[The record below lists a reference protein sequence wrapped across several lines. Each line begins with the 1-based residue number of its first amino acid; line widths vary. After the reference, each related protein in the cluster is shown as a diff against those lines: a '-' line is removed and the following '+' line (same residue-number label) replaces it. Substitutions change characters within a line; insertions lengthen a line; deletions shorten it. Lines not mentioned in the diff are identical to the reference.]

1 MSQGRAVSPARRAAF
16 EVLRRTFEHAA
27 WADRAFPAAAER
39 HGLEGRDRAQAQRLA
54 YGAVQR
60 RGTSD
65 ALAGRLSGR
74 DPERLDPPVVA
85 ALRLG
90 LFELLFSDA
99 PADHAAVDSAV
110 ELAKGGMRRGGGR
123 RAAGA
128 AGLVNAVLRRAA
140 RERAPLLASLTDD
153 SPASAAIAHSV
164 PAWLAEMWWDG
175 ARRGFGPRAAGRDQR
190 TP

>member
-1 MSQGRAVSPARRAAF
+1 MIPNASTRQS
-16 EVLRRTFEHAA
+16 
-27 WADRAFPAAAER
+27 
-39 HGLEGRDRAQAQRLA
+39 
-54 YGAVQR
+54 
-60 RGTSD
+60 
-65 ALAGRLSGR
+65 
-74 DPERLDPPVVA
+74 VA

-153 SPASAAIAHSV
+153 YPASAAIAHSV

-175 ARRGFGPRAAGRDQR
+175 ARRGFGPLAAARDQR